1 MRLQADRS
9 YFQHSCALSEGEAED
24 TAAAPQPSMTP
35 PRRLAAAKDAKAALF
50 HLTASLSS
58 VHAAAAASVT
68 AASSSS
74 SSSSSSS
81 NSERERALPEL
92 PKKKG
97 SRAMAPT
104 GAPAGNAAPPDH
116 GLKPEDSVKHL
127 SHPPCSSVLKF
138 SGSAGSLRTVFY
150 EKGPGRKGL
159 GFSVV
164 GGKDSPRGCMGIFVR
179 SIFPKGQAAD
189 EGSLSEG
196 T

>member
-1 MRLQADRS
+1 MGLS
-9 YFQHSCALSEGEAED
+9 FQHSCALSEGEAED
-24 TAAAPQPSMTP
+24 TAPPQPSMTP
-35 PRRLAAAKDAKAALF
+35 RRLAAAAKDAKAALF

-58 VHAAAAASVT
+58 VHAAASVAASSI
-68 AASSSS
+68 SSSS
-74 SSSSSSS
+74 SSSSR
-81 NSERERALPEL
+81 ERERALPEL
-92 PKKKG
+92 PKKS

-104 GAPAGNAAPPDH
+104 GASAGKAAPPDH
-116 GLKPEDSVKHL
+116 GLKPEDNVKHS

-196 T
+196 TYISIRS